1 MSDANNK
8 LAESLTGRTTGLTSQ
23 EKLQALNKHI
33 ESPDRELWMSRRQA
47 LIMELGAIEDFLG
60 MPRSI
65 VPKRKKAQQ
74 VKQINLTLEK

>member
-1 MSDANNK
+1 MKPKVKNGKDK
-8 LAESLTGRTTGLTSQ
+8 E
-23 EKLQALNKHI
+23 I
-33 ESPDRELWMSRRQA
+33 VFWMSRRQA

-65 VPKRKKAQQ
+65 VPNRKKAQQ